1 MNIKEMN
8 DFDWTSDIKAGETLG
23 NIKQNNFRGY
33 NVGDKITVTGGIYI
47 EDYDG
52 DRDGWIWL
60 SNEPFMINDIIPNLG
75 RFVLLALNEKLIN
88 NPENKHFLLNDWNEL
103 YIGDYHQDNDLL
115 ISRYIENLKEDND
128 FDWINDIDDSK
139 PQKGTAWAITGI
151 KNETD
156 SIQCQKFLFNL
167 GFGWVND
174 AKEIIYTPAKQ
185 FGSIFRGDIKHKLFG
200 LSSKQGIDSTIEIA
214 KGESRQDKLY
224 HFEWVNGE
232 TKLKDIIY
240 LTDNINESNDFD
252 WVEDV
257 KYTLGQLVDLGDL
270 SVGDKLILRGNVF
283 NNKTHQRTYVDN
295 FEVEIVSKS
304 KYREGLDGYGMSF
317 SPERGDVVDAMGGV
331 INTED
336 ISFLKQDRDLEVV
349 QHIKSNDRLNEDNDF
364 GWAGNVSSEPDFD
377 IWEKVTNIIDN
388 EVSQGPNYDSWVGS
402 NSYNEL
408 DNILSRYEI
417 DIDDMG
423 DFFTFPPKNK
433 NGVEIN
439 HYQIQEILD
448 DLLFNGYDDPNDDYM
463 LESYNPFDFGWAG
476 GEVHLK
482 PEYVIGRRICYR
494 KQKNNISSYNL
505 FKYNRYELK
514 LNDVREVDCWVID
527 HIDGDNVV
535 IEMEDTGE
543 DMDFRYDRVEQ
554 LLNLGVWAIMND
566 DGSIENDFVNPN
578 IKESIKYINNVV
590 KELSILSED
599 GKTEPDMEWDLSDNI
614 KKDLDRSKK
623 WVKTG
628 EDVKEYVK
636 VLMDKIKSLPKAT
649 KKKIIG
655 YALLGMVSVNTIN
668 NYISDVEKE
677 KPTDTEIIRSNIKKP
692 AIRKPSYELKQF
704 IKSEEKLRL
713 TAYEIGD
720 DMVTIGYGHAEPTT
734 KTKMIPG
741 KTKITKEKAEKL
753 FEKDIEEASNGLNRI
768 LDSWVDQ
775 GIDVEITQGMY
786 DAMTSMIF
794 NMGIGNFRM
803 SDFIQMVKRGN
814 YQQAQDTI
822 KTTNVTYPGHKP
834 RREKESEMFGGYYN
848 I

>member
-1 MNIKEMN
+1 MS

-23 NIKQNNFRGY
+23 KIKQYNFQGY
-33 NVGDKITVTGGIYI
+33 SVGDKITVTGDFYVPSYNGSDQ
-47 EDYDG
+47 E
-52 DRDGWIWL
+52 GWVNVN
-60 SNEPFMINDIIPNLG
+60 NEPFIIDDINKQLTRIII
-75 RFVLLALNEKLIN
+75 RSIN
-88 NPENKHFLLNDWNEL
+88 PSFYNDEINKKFLLNDKNQI
-103 YIGDYHQDNDLL
+103 YVGDTFDDDDKLL
-115 ISRYIENLKEDND
+115 ISPYVENLKEDND
-128 FDWINDIDDSK
+128 FDWA
-139 PQKGTAWAITGI
+139 G
-151 KNETD
+151 
-156 SIQCQKFLFNL
+156 
-167 GFGWVND
+167 
-174 AKEIIYTPAKQ
+174 
-185 FGSIFRGDIKHKLFG
+185 
-200 LSSKQGIDSTIEIA
+200 
-214 KGESRQDKLY
+214 
-224 HFEWVNGE
+224 
-232 TKLKDIIY
+232 
-240 LTDNINESNDFD
+240 
-252 WVEDV
+252 DV

-283 NNKTHQRTYVDN
+283 NGETHQRTYVDD
-295 FEVEIVSKS
+295 FEVEVVSKT
-304 KYREGLDGYGMSF
+304 KYIEGLDGYGMSF
-317 SPERGDVVDAMGGV
+317 SPERRDVVDAMGV
-331 INTED
+331 IDTQE

-349 QHIKSNDRLNEDNDF
+349 EHIKSNDRLNEDNDF
-364 GWAGNVSSEPDFD
+364 GWTENVPSEPDFD

-433 NGVEIN
+433 NGVDIN

-448 DLLFNGYDDPNDDYM
+448 DLLFNGYEDPNDDYM
-463 LESYNPFDFGWAG
+463 LESYDPFDFGWAE
-476 GEVHLK
+476 GEVHLT

-494 KQKNNISSYNL
+494 RPENSVISDNL
-505 FKYNRYELK
+505 FKYKRYELK
-514 LNDVREVDCWVID
+514 LNDVRKVDCWFID

-535 IEMEDTGE
+535 IELESTGE

-720 DMVTIGYGHAEPTT
+720 DMATIGYGHAEPTT

-741 KTKITKEKAEKL
+741 KTTITKEKAEKL

-803 SDFIQMVKRGN
+803 SDFIQMVKRGE
-814 YQQAQDTI
+814 YEQAQDTI

>member
-1 MNIKEMN
+1 MS

-128 FDWINDIDDSK
+128 FDW
-139 PQKGTAWAITGI
+139 
-151 KNETD
+151 
-156 SIQCQKFLFNL
+156 
-167 GFGWVND
+167 
-174 AKEIIYTPAKQ
+174 
-185 FGSIFRGDIKHKLFG
+185 
-200 LSSKQGIDSTIEIA
+200 
-214 KGESRQDKLY
+214 
-224 HFEWVNGE
+224 
-232 TKLKDIIY
+232 
-240 LTDNINESNDFD
+240 
-252 WVEDV
+252 VEDV

-270 SVGDKLILRGNVF
+270 SFGDKLILRGNVF
-283 NNKTHQRTYVDN
+283 NGETHQKTYVDD
-295 FEVEIVSKS
+295 FEVEIVGKS
-304 KYREGLDGYGMSF
+304 KHREGLDSYFMSF
-317 SPERGDVVDAMGGV
+317 SPERGDVIDAMGV
-331 INTED
+331 TDTEE
-336 ISFLKQDRDLEVV
+336 ISFLKQDEDLEVV

-364 GWAGNVSSEPDFD
+364 GWAGNVPSEPDFD

-433 NGVEIN
+433 NGLDIN

-448 DLLFNGYDDPNDDYM
+448 DLLFNGYEDSNDDYM
-463 LESYNPFDFGWAG
+463 LESYDPFDFGWAEG
-476 GEVHLK
+476 DVHLT
-482 PEYVIGRRICYR
+482 PEYVIGKRICYR
-494 KQKNNISSYNL
+494 RPENSVSSDNL
-505 FKYNRYELK
+505 FKYKRYELK
-514 LNDVREVDCWVID
+514 LNDVREVDCWFID
-527 HIDGDNVV
+527 HVDGDNVV
-535 IEMEDTGE
+535 IELESTGE

-655 YALLGMVSVNTIN
+655 YALLGMVSINTIN

-803 SDFIQMVKRGN
+803 SDFIQMVKRGE
-814 YQQAQDTI
+814 YEQAQDTI

>member
-23 NIKQNNFRGY
+23 NIKLNNFEGY
-33 NVGDKITVTGGIYI
+33 NIGDKITVTGDFYVPEYNGSDQ
-47 EDYDG
+47 E
-52 DRDGWIWL
+52 GWVNVN
-60 SNEPFMINDIIPNLG
+60 NEPFIIDDINKQLTRIII
-75 RFVLLALNEKLIN
+75 RSIN
-88 NPENKHFLLNDWNEL
+88 PSFYNDEINKKFLLNYKNQI
-103 YIGDYHQDNDLL
+103 YVGDTFDDDDKLL
-115 ISRYIENLKEDND
+115 ISRYIENLKE
-128 FDWINDIDDSK
+128 
-139 PQKGTAWAITGI
+139 
-151 KNETD
+151 
-156 SIQCQKFLFNL
+156 
-167 GFGWVND
+167 
-174 AKEIIYTPAKQ
+174 
-185 FGSIFRGDIKHKLFG
+185 
-200 LSSKQGIDSTIEIA
+200 SS
-214 KGESRQDKLY
+214 
-224 HFEWVNGE
+224 
-232 TKLKDIIY
+232 
-240 LTDNINESNDFD
+240 DFD
-252 WVEDV
+252 WVEDI

-283 NNKTHQRTYVDN
+283 NGETHQRTYVDN
-295 FEVEIVSKS
+295 FEVEIVSKT
-304 KYREGLDGYGMSF
+304 KYIEGLDGYGMSF
-317 SPERGDVVDAMGGV
+317 SPERRDVVDAMGV
-331 INTED
+331 TDTEE
-336 ISFLKQDRDLEVV
+336 ISFLKQDEDLEVV
-349 QHIKSNDRLNEDNDF
+349 EHIKSNNKLNEDNDF
-364 GWAGNVSSEPDFD
+364 GWTENVPSEPDFD
-377 IWEKVTNIIDN
+377 IWEKVANIIDN

-433 NGVEIN
+433 NGVDIN

-448 DLLFNGYDDPNDDYM
+448 DLLFNGYEDPNDDYM
-463 LESYNPFDFGWAG
+463 LESYDPFDFGWAEG
-476 GEVHLK
+476 KFHLT
-482 PEYVIGRRICYR
+482 PEYAIGKRICYR
-494 KQKNNISSYNL
+494 RPENNISSDNL
-505 FKYNRYELK
+505 FKYKRYELK
-514 LNDVREVDCWVID
+514 LNDVREVDCWVIN
-527 HIDGDNVV
+527 HVDGDNVV
-535 IEMEDTGE
+535 IELESTGE

-803 SDFIQMVKRGN
+803 SDFIQMVKRGE
-814 YQQAQDTI
+814 YEQAQDTI

>member
-1 MNIKEMN
+1 MS

-23 NIKQNNFRGY
+23 KIKQYNFQGY
-33 NVGDKITVTGGIYI
+33 SVGDKITVTGDFYVPSYNGSDQ
-47 EDYDG
+47 E
-52 DRDGWIWL
+52 GWVNVN
-60 SNEPFMINDIIPNLG
+60 NEPFIIDDINKQLTRIII
-75 RFVLLALNEKLIN
+75 RSIN
-88 NPENKHFLLNDWNEL
+88 PSFYNDEINKKFLLNDKNQI
-103 YIGDYHQDNDLL
+103 YVGDTFDDDDKLL
-115 ISRYIENLKEDND
+115 ISPYVENLKEDND
-128 FDWINDIDDSK
+128 FDWA
-139 PQKGTAWAITGI
+139 G
-151 KNETD
+151 
-156 SIQCQKFLFNL
+156 
-167 GFGWVND
+167 
-174 AKEIIYTPAKQ
+174 
-185 FGSIFRGDIKHKLFG
+185 
-200 LSSKQGIDSTIEIA
+200 
-214 KGESRQDKLY
+214 
-224 HFEWVNGE
+224 
-232 TKLKDIIY
+232 
-240 LTDNINESNDFD
+240 
-252 WVEDV
+252 DV

-283 NNKTHQRTYVDN
+283 NGETHQRTYVDD
-295 FEVEIVSKS
+295 FEVEVVSKT
-304 KYREGLDGYGMSF
+304 KYIEGLDGYGMSF
-317 SPERGDVVDAMGGV
+317 SPERRDVVDAMGV
-331 INTED
+331 IDTQE

-349 QHIKSNDRLNEDNDF
+349 EHIKSNDRLNEDNDF
-364 GWAGNVSSEPDFD
+364 GWTENVPSEPDFD

-433 NGVEIN
+433 NGVDIN

-448 DLLFNGYDDPNDDYM
+448 DLLFNGYEDPNDDYM
-463 LESYNPFDFGWAG
+463 LESYDPFDFGWAE
-476 GEVHLK
+476 GEVHLT

-494 KQKNNISSYNL
+494 RPENSVISDNL
-505 FKYNRYELK
+505 FKYKRYELK
-514 LNDVREVDCWVID
+514 LNDVREVDCWFID

-535 IEMEDTGE
+535 IELESTGE

-720 DMVTIGYGHAEPTT
+720 DMATIGYGHAEPTT

-741 KTKITKEKAEKL
+741 KTTITKEKAEKL

-803 SDFIQMVKRGN
+803 SDFIQMVKRGE
-814 YQQAQDTI
+814 YEQAQDTI

>member
-1 MNIKEMN
+1 MS

-23 NIKQNNFRGY
+23 NIKQYNFQGY
-33 NVGDKITVTGGIYI
+33 SVGDKITVTGDFYVPSYNGSDQ
-47 EDYDG
+47 E
-52 DRDGWIWL
+52 GWVNVN
-60 SNEPFMINDIIPNLG
+60 NEPFIIDDINKQLTRIII
-75 RFVLLALNEKLIN
+75 RSIN
-88 NPENKHFLLNDWNEL
+88 PSFYNDEINKKFLLNDKNQI
-103 YIGDYHQDNDLL
+103 YVGDTFDDDDKLL
-115 ISRYIENLKEDND
+115 ISPYVENLKEDND
-128 FDWINDIDDSK
+128 FDWA
-139 PQKGTAWAITGI
+139 G
-151 KNETD
+151 
-156 SIQCQKFLFNL
+156 
-167 GFGWVND
+167 
-174 AKEIIYTPAKQ
+174 
-185 FGSIFRGDIKHKLFG
+185 
-200 LSSKQGIDSTIEIA
+200 
-214 KGESRQDKLY
+214 
-224 HFEWVNGE
+224 
-232 TKLKDIIY
+232 
-240 LTDNINESNDFD
+240 
-252 WVEDV
+252 DV

-283 NNKTHQRTYVDN
+283 NGETHQRTYVDD
-295 FEVEIVSKS
+295 FEVEVVSKT
-304 KYREGLDGYGMSF
+304 KYIEGLDGYGMSF
-317 SPERGDVVDAMGGV
+317 SPERRDVVDAMGV
-331 INTED
+331 IDTQE

-349 QHIKSNDRLNEDNDF
+349 EHIKSNDRLNEDNDF
-364 GWAGNVSSEPDFD
+364 GWTENVPSEPDFD

-433 NGVEIN
+433 NGVDIN

-448 DLLFNGYDDPNDDYM
+448 DLLFNGYEDPNDDYM
-463 LESYNPFDFGWAG
+463 LESYDPFDFGWAE
-476 GEVHLK
+476 GEVHLT

-494 KQKNNISSYNL
+494 RPENSVISDNL
-505 FKYNRYELK
+505 FKYKRYELK
-514 LNDVREVDCWVID
+514 LNDVREVDCWFID

-535 IEMEDTGE
+535 IELESTGE

-741 KTKITKEKAEKL
+741 KTTITKEKAEKL

-803 SDFIQMVKRGN
+803 SDFIQMVKRGE
-814 YQQAQDTI
+814 YEQAQDTI

>member
-1 MNIKEMN
+1 MS

-23 NIKQNNFRGY
+23 KIKQYNFQGY
-33 NVGDKITVTGGIYI
+33 SVGDKITVTGDFYVPSYNGSDQ
-47 EDYDG
+47 E
-52 DRDGWIWL
+52 GWVNVN
-60 SNEPFMINDIIPNLG
+60 NEPFIIDDINKQLTRIII
-75 RFVLLALNEKLIN
+75 RSIN
-88 NPENKHFLLNDWNEL
+88 PSFYNDEINKKFLLNDKNQI
-103 YIGDYHQDNDLL
+103 YVGDTFDDDDKLL
-115 ISRYIENLKEDND
+115 ISPYVENLKEDND
-128 FDWINDIDDSK
+128 FDWA
-139 PQKGTAWAITGI
+139 G
-151 KNETD
+151 
-156 SIQCQKFLFNL
+156 
-167 GFGWVND
+167 
-174 AKEIIYTPAKQ
+174 
-185 FGSIFRGDIKHKLFG
+185 
-200 LSSKQGIDSTIEIA
+200 
-214 KGESRQDKLY
+214 
-224 HFEWVNGE
+224 
-232 TKLKDIIY
+232 
-240 LTDNINESNDFD
+240 
-252 WVEDV
+252 DV

-283 NNKTHQRTYVDN
+283 NGETHQRTYVDD
-295 FEVEIVSKS
+295 FEVEVVSKT
-304 KYREGLDGYGMSF
+304 KYIEGLDGYGMSF
-317 SPERGDVVDAMGGV
+317 SPERRDVGDAMGV
-331 INTED
+331 IDTQE

-349 QHIKSNDRLNEDNDF
+349 EHIKSNDRLNEDNDF
-364 GWAGNVSSEPDFD
+364 GWTENVPSEPDFD

-433 NGVEIN
+433 NGVDIN

-448 DLLFNGYDDPNDDYM
+448 DLLFNGYEDPNDDYM
-463 LESYNPFDFGWAG
+463 LESYDPFDFGWAE
-476 GEVHLK
+476 GEVHLT

-494 KQKNNISSYNL
+494 RPENSVISDNL
-505 FKYNRYELK
+505 FKYKRYELK
-514 LNDVREVDCWVID
+514 LNDVREVDCWFID

-535 IEMEDTGE
+535 IELESTGE

-720 DMVTIGYGHAEPTT
+720 DMATIGYGHAEPTT

-741 KTKITKEKAEKL
+741 KTTITKEKAEKL

-803 SDFIQMVKRGN
+803 SDFIQMVKRGE
-814 YQQAQDTI
+814 YEQAQDTI